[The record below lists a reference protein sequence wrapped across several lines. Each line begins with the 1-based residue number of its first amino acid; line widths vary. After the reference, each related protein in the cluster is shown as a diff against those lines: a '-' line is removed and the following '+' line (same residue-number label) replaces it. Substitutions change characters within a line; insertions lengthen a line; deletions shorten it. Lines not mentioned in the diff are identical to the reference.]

1 MTAPSAQAS
10 DLAGEVAALRRRVA
24 ELERQLEGNRG
35 TAMPDAAARHWLAWL
50 LAEAPVIVWT
60 IDADG
65 TITLSEGSGL
75 EALGLRSGELTG
87 KNFFELYAGNET
99 VLGPV
104 RRALNGEELRQTLDL
119 GDCIMAAWVAPLRDA
134 QGRVIGAS
142 GVATDITE
150 RARAEQAVREAEERW
165 RSILEH
171 TPDIV
176 YSMDRQGRLLYMN
189 HVGSQLSLDDVVGTS
204 GFDYVAAEHHQQ
216 VRDAIEAVFRTREP
230 QRYEVLS
237 LDGEGGQRWY
247 SCRLG
252 PVLRGGDVVA
262 VAGAATDVTE
272 RRHAE
277 QALRDARDGLEQ
289 RVAQRTA
296 ELRAANQALRAEID
310 QRIRAETRT
319 QEQAAIVQSVLDSM
333 ADGVVVANSQGEL
346 LLINPAAATMTG
358 LALVPGSKINDPWPI
373 DVFRRD
379 QQTAYPPSERP
390 LARAIRGESVDAE
403 EMFLRHRPPSRG
415 VWLQVNARPLKDQ
428 QGARQGGVVVMR
440 DVTEQKRALAA
451 LGETELRLHSI
462 LDNTPS
468 IVYLKDAAGRYLLV
482 NRAYEAAFGVSEE
495 QVIGRPSEMIF
506 PAEIVARFREND
518 RLVLESR
525 MPFQFEEDVPVAG
538 GIRTFLSV
546 KFPVCNPQGEP
557 FAVCGIST
565 DITDRKDALE
575 RLRLEQEFLNQLIR
589 EHERDRQ
596 LMAYEIHD
604 GLVQYMSGA
613 LLHLEGLAGDQA
625 KLSSKGRDSLEL
637 AVHLIRRSIA
647 EGRRVMSGLRP
658 PILDEEGVVPAIS
671 YLVAEDALPGELVIG
686 FSHRVSFDRLE
697 PLLEGTIFRIV
708 QEALTNV
715 KRHSQA
721 KRAEV
726 KLIQCDGKLRIEVR
740 DWGVGFNPAEISGEH
755 FGLKGIRKRADLL
768 GGQAR
773 IESAPGTGTH
783 VIVDLPLQHG
793 ERGKL
798 P

>member
-1 MTAPSAQAS
+1 MTARSAQAS
-10 DLAGEVAALRRRVA
+10 DPADEVIALRRRIT
-24 ELERQLEGNRG
+24 ELEQQLESSRSS
-35 TAMPDAAARHWLAWL
+35 AMPDAAARDWLAWV
-50 LAEAPVIVWT
+50 LAEAPVIVWA
-60 IDADG
+60 IDVDG

-87 KNFFELYAGNET
+87 KNFFEQYAGNET

-104 RRALNGEELRQTLDL
+104 RRALKGEELRQTLDL
-119 GDCIMAAWVAPLRDA
+119 GECVMAAWVAPLRDT

-150 RARAEQAVREAEERW
+150 RARAEQAVRETEERW
-165 RSILEH
+165 RSSLEH
-171 TPDIV
+171 T
-176 YSMDRQGRLLYMN
+176 L
-189 HVGSQLSLDDVVGTS
+189 
-204 GFDYVAAEHHQQ
+204 
-216 VRDAIEAVFRTREP
+216 RE
-230 QRYEVLS
+230 E
-237 LDGEGGQRWY
+237 
-247 SCRLG
+247 
-252 PVLRGGDVVA
+252 
-262 VAGAATDVTE
+262 T
-272 RRHAE
+272 
-277 QALRDARDGLEQ
+277 
-289 RVAQRTA
+289 
-296 ELRAANQALRAEID
+296 D
-310 QRIRAETRT
+310 QRIRAETRS
-319 QEQAAIVQSVLDSM
+319 QEQAAILQSVLDSM
-333 ADGVVVANSQGEL
+333 ADGVVVANSRGEL
-346 LLINPAAATMTG
+346 LLVNPAAASMTG
-358 LALVPGSKINDPWPI
+358 LALAPGSKINDPWPI
-373 DVFRRD
+373 DVLRRD
-379 QQTAYPPSERP
+379 QQTPYPPGERP

-403 EMFLRHRPPSRG
+403 EMFLRHKPPSRG

-428 QGARQGGVVVMR
+428 PGARQGGVVVMR

-451 LGETELRLHSI
+451 LGETEQRLHSI

-482 NRAYEAAFGVSEE
+482 NRAYEEAFGVSEE
-495 QVIGRPSEMIF
+495 QVVGRPSEMIF

-518 RLVLESR
+518 RKVLESR
-525 MPFQFEEDVPVAG
+525 VPFQFEEQVPVAG
-538 GIRTFLSV
+538 ALRTFLSV

-565 DITDRKDALE
+565 DITDRKEALE

-613 LLHLEGLAGDQA
+613 LLHLEGMAGDQA

-671 YLVAEDALPGELVIG
+671 YLVAEDASPGELVIA
-686 FSHRVSFDRLE
+686 FSHRVTFDRLE

-726 KLIQCDGKLRIEVR
+726 KLIQSDGKLLIDVR
-740 DWGVGFNPAEISGEH
+740 DWGVGFDPADVSGEH

-768 GGQAR
+768 GGHAR
-773 IESAPGTGTH
+773 IESTPGAGTH
-783 VIVDLPLQHG
+783 VIVNLPLQNG
-793 ERGKL
+793 ERAK
-798 P
+798 PA